1 MANCSEHQITRF
13 LNALKSYSVLD
24 TVEEQIIR
32 SLSSCRQFQRGD
44 LLQPIGHT
52 CRTWYFLLS
61 GVARIFYYKDEVDIT
76 EHFAFEDNF
85 VVRFESLYTGRPS
98 SKAIELLETSDV
110 LSINAN
116 SLSKYYDLYPKLER
130 VFNKI
135 GEAAHVSTIN
145 RIESLQFHTAEERYD
160 ALLKEQPDL
169 VLRVPQKY
177 IASYLG
183 ITPVSLSRIRG
194 KK

>member
-1 MANCSEHQITRF
+1 MANCSELQLTRF
-13 LNALKSYSVLD
+13 LTVVKSFNTLNK
-24 TVEEQIIR
+24 EEEHVIR
-32 SLSSCRQFQRGD
+32 SLCSCRQFQKGD

-61 GVARIFYYKDEVDIT
+61 GIARIYYYKDEVDIT
-76 EHFAFEDNF
+76 EHFAFENTF

-110 LSINAN
+110 LAINAH
-116 SLSKYYDLYPKLER
+116 SLIKYYDLFPRIER
-130 VFNKI
+130 AFNKI
-135 GEAAHVSTIN
+135 GEAAHVATIN
-145 RIESLQFHTAEERYD
+145 RIESLQFHTAEERYH
-160 ALLKEQPDL
+160 ALLEEQPDII
-169 VLRVPQKY
+169 LRVPQKY

>member
-1 MANCSEHQITRF
+1 MLKAYSPLSEDEEKQIVDLCVCR
-13 LNALKSYSVLD
+13 KYSK
-24 TVEEQIIR
+24 
-32 SLSSCRQFQRGD
+32 GD

-52 CRTWYFLLS
+52 CRTYYFLLS
-61 GVARIFYYKDEVDIT
+61 GIARIFYFKNETDIT
-76 EHFAFEDNF
+76 EHFAFENNF

-98 SKAIELLETSDV
+98 SKAIELLESSEV
-110 LSINAN
+110 LSINALGLN
-116 SLSKYYDLYPKLER
+116 KLFDSSPRIER
-130 VFNKI
+130 VFRKI

-145 RIESLQFHTAEERYD
+145 RIESLQFHTAEERYN
-160 ALLKEQPDL
+160 ALLEEQPDV
-169 VLRVPQKY
+169 VLRVPQKF